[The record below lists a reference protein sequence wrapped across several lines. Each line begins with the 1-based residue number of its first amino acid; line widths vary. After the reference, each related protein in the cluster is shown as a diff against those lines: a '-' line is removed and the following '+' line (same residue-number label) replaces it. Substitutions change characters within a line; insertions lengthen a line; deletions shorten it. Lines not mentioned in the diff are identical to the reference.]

1 MSSLSFSEITGA
13 AFRLLDQGTRKLAQH
28 SPGLFAV
35 ITVLSILRSLQLG
48 QDACWDLRNY
58 HFYNAFALV
67 RGRFGLDL
75 APAGQATYAD
85 PVLDLPFYGLVA
97 AGLNPRLIAA
107 LMAMPYAAAVF
118 FASKIAWQILNSL
131 AFSYSGIWWALAC
144 LVNVSGAA
152 GTYLVGTAMNDA
164 YIAAL
169 VLAAVW
175 AMVRPQWAPTM
186 HRLAW
191 QGFIFGGLLIGLAT
205 GLKLTAAPYAVG
217 LCVALAVGQPDIR
230 RALIAMTGCTL
241 AGVAALTLTAGPW
254 MLFLYEKFHSPFF
267 PWFNAYLQ
275 SPFSEPVNLTAQD
288 WVAKSLWTAL
298 KIPYVLIH
306 TTQGIVGVL
315 PIRDWRLAAVAG
327 ALCLVV
333 FTSAWRISRGKNL
346 LAAILQPSDD
356 SLRAPAQLLMFC
368 GVSYALWFAVFGDY
382 RYLLPLEMATGTL
395 LVGLLAV
402 ALPNRKLLAAIA
414 LPVIFAILLTTR
426 ASNWGRTSFGER
438 FFEVQVPPIASGS
451 LVLLLDRYPTTYL
464 VPFFPDDARF
474 VRPWWRGGLN
484 YDFTNPRY
492 HNLLQQ
498 QINAEI
504 AQHRGAIYSIE
515 LARTAKGD
523 DDSAPGSA
531 AATLALYGLR
541 HDSRGCQ
548 PIRSNMEKN
557 QFGFG
562 RSLLLCSLE
571 RGT

>member
-1 MSSLSFSEITGA
+1 
-13 AFRLLDQGTRKLAQH
+13 
-28 SPGLFAV
+28 
-35 ITVLSILRSLQLG
+35 
-48 QDACWDLRNY
+48 
-58 HFYNAFALV
+58 
-67 RGRFGLDL
+67 
-75 APAGQATYAD
+75 
-85 PVLDLPFYGLVA
+85 
-97 AGLNPRLIAA
+97 
-107 LMAMPYAAAVF
+107 
-118 FASKIAWQILNSL
+118 
-131 AFSYSGIWWALAC
+131 
-144 LVNVSGAA
+144 
-152 GTYLVGTAMNDA
+152 
-164 YIAAL
+164 
-169 VLAAVW
+169 
-175 AMVRPQWAPTM
+175 
-186 HRLAW
+186 
-191 QGFIFGGLLIGLAT
+191 
-205 GLKLTAAPYAVG
+205 
-217 LCVALAVGQPDIR
+217 
-230 RALIAMTGCTL
+230 MTGCTL